1 MGQCEEE
8 FTAAYT
14 KGYERACS
22 KGYTGVFAKAY
33 AEEYAKGRLEER
45 NELIEK
51 MLVKGKTPEEIADLF
66 DIDLKMVKDIQ
77 KIFPTRV

>member
-1 MGQCEEE
+1 MGKREEE

-14 KGYERACS
+14 KGYERACA
-22 KGYTGVFAKAY
+22 KGYTGVFAKKY

-51 MLVKGKTPEEIADLF
+51 MLSKGKTPEEIADF
-66 DIDLKMVKDIQ
+66 CDIDLDKIKNVQ
-77 KIFPTRV
+77 KQMKL